1 MRRWGVRI
9 LAPALATAGM
19 VAAFS
24 APAFAGWVSG
34 GVYATQSKCISVG
47 QSRVSSGIYQTYV
60 CESQSP
66 GWLLRGFVN

>member
-9 LAPALATAGM
+9 LVPALATAGALT
-19 VAAFS
+19 VLS
-24 APAFAGWVSG
+24 GPAFAGWVSG
-34 GVYATQSKCISVG
+34 GVYTLQSKCISVG

-60 CESQSP
+60 CEPQSP

>member
-9 LAPALATAGM
+9 LAPVLATAGM

-24 APAFAGWVSG
+24 GPAFAGWVSG